1 MTATPANAT
10 ATAPAVPAAGR
21 LRGKTCLLMGG
32 GASSAEGG
40 PSNGQ
45 AVALT
50 FAREGARVAVVDQH
64 LAAAEDTVR
73 QVRAGG
79 GEAVA
84 LQADVS
90 RHDDVRAAVAGCLQA
105 FGRIDILYNN
115 VGIEVRGGVVDTT
128 EEAWDRVHDV
138 NLKSVFLA
146 CKAVLPLMAHQGGG
160 VVLNVSSTASLRWTS
175 VEYIGYSSSK
185 AALNHLTRVLAR
197 QHAAQGVRVN
207 AILPGM
213 IDTPHIRTLYRDKT
227 AAEFDA
233 IQADRHARCPM
244 GRQGSCWDV
253 ANAALFLAS
262 DEAAYI
268 SGVLL
273 PVDGALSV

>member
-1 MTATPANAT
+1 MNNRL
-10 ATAPAVPAAGR
+10 AG
-21 LRGKTCLLMGG
+21 KVCLLMGG
-32 GASSAEGG
+32 GASSPEGG

-50 FAREGARVAVVDQH
+50 FAREGAAVAVVDRV
-64 LAAAEDTVR
+64 LPAAQATVDMIA
-73 QVRAGG
+73 AGG
-79 GEAVA
+79 GRAVA

-115 VGIEVRGGVVDTT
+115 VGIEVRGGVVDMS
-128 EEAWDRVHDV
+128 EADWDRVHDV

-146 CKAVLPLMAHQGGG
+146 CKEVVPLMARQGGG
-160 VVLNVSSTASLRWTS
+160 VVLNVSSTASLRWTT
-175 VEYIGYSSSK
+175 VEYISYSSSK

-197 QHAAQGVRVN
+197 QHAPQGIRVN

-213 IDTPHIRTLYRDKT
+213 IDTPHIRTLFSDKSP
-227 AAEFDA
+227 AEFAA
-233 IQADRHARCPM
+233 ILADRNARCPM
-244 GRQGSCWDV
+244 GRQGSSQDV

-262 DEAAYI
+262 DEAAYV

>member
-1 MTATPANAT
+1 MTR
-10 ATAPAVPAAGR
+10 R
-21 LRGKTCLLMGG
+21 LQGKACLLMGG
-32 GASSAEGG
+32 GASSTEGG

-64 LAAAEDTVR
+64 RAAAEDTVR
-73 QVRAGG
+73 QIRAAG

-115 VGIEVRGGVVDTT
+115 VGIEVRGGVVDMA
-128 EEAWDRVHDV
+128 EADWDRVHDV

-146 CKAVLPLMAHQGGG
+146 CKEVVPLMARQGGG
-160 VVLNVSSTASLRWTS
+160 VILNVSSTASLRWTT
-175 VEYIGYSSSK
+175 VEYVSYSSSK

-197 QHAAQGVRVN
+197 QHAAQQIRVN

-213 IDTPHIRTLYRDKT
+213 IDTPHIRTLFRDKT
-227 AAEFDA
+227 PAEFDA
-233 IQADRHARCPM
+233 ILADRNARCPM
-244 GRQGSCWDV
+244 GRQGSSQDV
-253 ANAALFLAS
+253 ANVALFLAS
-262 DEAAYI
+262 DEAAYV

-273 PVDGALSV
+273 PVDGALSC